1 MTDGTDNPQAT
12 DFPDPP
18 PTLAEGLLQA
28 SLERPLTASELG
40 QLRAAAEADPAVA
53 DDCATFGLLA
63 ALRLEQRMAWHEA
76 PAWEAFQKLARRHAA
91 VRGVPRPLPPAARRL
106 RPRLL
111 QWIAALRPAI
121 PGLAAFAMVIVVFQA
136 GALLWL
142 AQRPVQEDAMRGG
155 GTDRKGNC
163 PAVLVHLAPQAT
175 AGELTRVLTQVQA
188 RVVDGPDGAGA
199 YRVVGSHG
207 FAEDA
212 GALLGGLAQEVQPAP
227 NCVITSK

>member
-12 DFPDPP
+12 DIPDTP

-63 ALRLEQRMAWHEA
+63 ALRLEQRMARHEA

-155 GTDRKGNC
+155 GTDDKANC
-163 PAVLVHLAPQAT
+163 PAVLLRLAPQTT
-175 AGELTRVLTQVQA
+175 AGELTRVLIQSQA
-188 RVVDGPDGAGA
+188 RVVDGPDGAGS
-199 YRVVGSHG
+199 YRIVGPQG
-207 FAEDA
+207 FVQDA
-212 GALLGGLAQEVQPAP
+212 AAVLGPLAQEVGPAP
-227 NCVITSK
+227 GCAIQSK

>member
-63 ALRLEQRMAWHEA
+63 ALRLEQRMARHEA
-76 PAWEAFQKLARRHAA
+76 PAWEAFQALARRHAA
-91 VRGVPRPLPPAARRL
+91 MPVAAGPAAAVGSWAWL
-106 RPRLL
+106 R
-111 QWIAALRPAI
+111 QCIASLRPAM
-121 PGLAAFAMVIVVFQA
+121 PGLVAFAMVIVVLQA
-136 GALLWL
+136 GALVWL
-142 AQRPVQEDAMRGG
+142 TQRPVQEDAMRGG
-155 GTDRKGNC
+155 GTDDKANC
-163 PAVLVHLAPQAT
+163 PAVLLRLAPQTT
-175 AGELTRVLTQVQA
+175 AGELTRVLIQSQA

-199 YRVVGSHG
+199 YRIVGPQG
-207 FAEDA
+207 FVQDA
-212 GALLGGLAQEVQPAP
+212 AAVLGPLAQEVGPAP
-227 NCVITSK
+227 GCAIQSK